1 MTEGTDRHGAD
12 PQGKTRRLKA
22 LRRGYLSEYL
32 AALSL
37 VLRGHRILALRY
49 KVKAGEIDIIAR
61 KGDLVSFVEVKARAT
76 SLDSVFAVNGLTQS
90 RIRNASLHWLK
101 GQKDA
106 GRLSLSYDIIAVRPW
121 RWPVH
126 FRDAY

>member
-1 MTEGTDRHGAD
+1 MAERDAD
-12 PQGKTRRLKA
+12 QQGKARRLKA

-37 VLRGHRILALRY
+37 MLRGHRILAMRY
-49 KVKAGEIDIIAR
+49 KVKSGEIDIIAR
-61 KGDLVSFVEVKARAT
+61 KGDLVSFIEVKARAT
-76 SLDSVFAVNGLTQS
+76 AQDSVFAVNGLTQT

-121 RWPVH
+121 RWPEH

>member
-1 MTEGTDRHGAD
+1 MAERDAD
-12 PQGKTRRLKA
+12 QQGKARRLKA
-22 LRRGYLSEYL
+22 LRRGYISEYL

-37 VLRGHRILALRY
+37 ILRGHRILAMRY
-49 KVKAGEIDIIAR
+49 KVKSGEIDIIAR
-61 KGDLVSFVEVKARAT
+61 KGEVVSFIEVKARST
-76 SLDSVFAVNGLTQS
+76 SQDSVFAVNGMTQT

-121 RWPVH
+121 RWPRH
-126 FRDAY
+126 FRDAF

>member
-1 MTEGTDRHGAD
+1 MAEGDAEQ
-12 PQGKTRRLKA
+12 QGKARRLKA
-22 LRRGYLSEYL
+22 LRRGYVSEYL

-37 VLRGHRILALRY
+37 ILRGHRILAMRY
-49 KVKAGEIDIIAR
+49 KVKSGEIDIIAR
-61 KGDLVSFVEVKARAT
+61 KGDLVSFIEVKARAT
-76 SLDSVFAVNGLTQS
+76 ARDSVFAVNGLTQT

-101 GQKDA
+101 GQRDA

-121 RWPVH
+121 RWPEH